1 MSKFKLNRRL
11 VISELLKERENSLI
25 VNGLGGTCWDVASL
39 GDNDLNFYVWGGMG
53 NACMIGLGLALS
65 QPDKKVIVI
74 TGDGEMLMGIG
85 SLATIALKQ
94 PKNLSIVVFDNEL
107 YGETGNQKT
116 HTAYCTNLSKIAI
129 GSGIINSSIIL
140 TQEDLLSLSLEIHQ
154 IKNLSF
160 SVIKIN
166 QDQEEIVLP
175 IREGAYIKS
184 RFRGALLGE
193 KILLE

>member
-175 IREGAYIKS
+175 IREGAFIKS
-184 RFRGALLGE
+184 RFRRALLGE
-193 KILLE
+193 KYY

>member
-1 MSKFKLNRRL
+1 MSIFKLNRRL

-140 TQEDLLSLSLEIHQ
+140 TQEDLLSLSSEIHQ

>member
-1 MSKFKLNRRL
+1 MSKFKLNRRV
-11 VISELLKERENSLI
+11 VISELLKERKNSLI

-140 TQEDLLSLSLEIHQ
+140 TQEDLLSLSSEIHL

-175 IREGAYIKS
+175 IREGAFIKS
-184 RFRGALLGE
+184 RFRRALLGE

>member
-11 VISELLKERENSLI
+11 VISELLKERENSLV

-140 TQEDLLSLSLEIHQ
+140 TQEDLLSLSSEIHQ

-160 SVIKIN
+160 SVIKIA

-175 IREGAYIKS
+175 IREGAFIKS
-184 RFRGALLGE
+184 RFRRALLGE

>member
-11 VISELLKERENSLI
+11 VISELLKERENSLV

-140 TQEDLLSLSLEIHQ
+140 TQEDLLSLSSEIHQ

-175 IREGAYIKS
+175 IREGAFIKS
-184 RFRGALLGE
+184 RFRRALLGE

>member
-1 MSKFKLNRRL
+1 MPKFKLNRRE
-11 VISELLKERENSLI
+11 VISELLKERKNSLI

-140 TQEDLLSLSLEIHQ
+140 NQEDLLSLSSEIHK

>member
-25 VNGLGGTCWDVASL
+25 VNGLGGTCWDIASL

-140 TQEDLLSLSLEIHQ
+140 TQEDLLSLSSEIHL

-175 IREGAYIKS
+175 IREGAFIKS
-184 RFRGALLGE
+184 RFRRALLGE

>member
-1 MSKFKLNRRL
+1 MSKFKLNRRI
-11 VISELLKERENSLI
+11 VITELLKERKNSLI

-175 IREGAYIKS
+175 IREGAFIKS
-184 RFRGALLGE
+184 RFRRALLGE

>member
-107 YGETGNQKT
+107 YGETGNKKT
-116 HTAYCTNLSKIAI
+116 HNAYCTNLSKIAI

-175 IREGAYIKS
+175 IREGAFIKS
-184 RFRGALLGE
+184 RFRRALLGE

>member
-25 VNGLGGTCWDVASL
+25 INGLGGTCWDVASL

-140 TQEDLLSLSLEIHQ
+140 TQEDLLSLSSEIHQ

-175 IREGAYIKS
+175 IREGAFIKS
-184 RFRGALLGE
+184 RFRRALLGE

>member
-140 TQEDLLSLSLEIHQ
+140 TQEDLFSLSSEIHH

-175 IREGAYIKS
+175 IREGAFIKS
-184 RFRGALLGE
+184 RFRRALLGE

>member
-74 TGDGEMLMGIG
+74 TGDGEMLMGLG

-160 SVIKIN
+160 SVIKIK

-175 IREGAYIKS
+175 IREGAFIKS
-184 RFRGALLGE
+184 RFRRALLGE

>member
-129 GSGIINSSIIL
+129 GSGIINSSIIW
-140 TQEDLLSLSLEIHQ
+140 TQEDLLSLSSKIHQ

-175 IREGAYIKS
+175 IREGAFIKS
-184 RFRGALLGE
+184 RFRRALLGE

>member
-1 MSKFKLNRRL
+1 MSKFKLNRRI
-11 VISELLKERENSLI
+11 VITELLKERKNSLI

-140 TQEDLLSLSLEIHQ
+140 TQEDLLLLSSEIHQ

-175 IREGAYIKS
+175 IREGAFIKS
-184 RFRGALLGE
+184 RFRRALLGE

>member
-39 GDNDLNFYVWGGMG
+39 GANDLNFYVWGGMG

-175 IREGAYIKS
+175 IREGAFIKS
-184 RFRGALLGE
+184 RFRRALLGE

>member
-1 MSKFKLNRRL
+1 MPKLRLNRRN
-11 VISELLKERENSLI
+11 VISELLKERKDSLV

-129 GSGIINSSIIL
+129 GAGIINSSIIL
-140 TQEDLLSLSLEIHQ
+140 TQEDLLSLSSEIHQ

>member
-1 MSKFKLNRRL
+1 MPKLRLNRRN
-11 VISELLKERENSLI
+11 VISELLKERKDSLV

-39 GDNDLNFYVWGGMG
+39 GDNDFNFYVWGGMG

-65 QPDKKVIVI
+65 QPEKKVIVI
-74 TGDGEMLMGIG
+74 TGDGEMLMGLG

-94 PKNLSIVVFDNEL
+94 PKNLSIIVFDNEL

-116 HTAYCTNLSKIAI
+116 HTAYCTNLSQIAI
-129 GSGIINSSIIL
+129 GSGIINSSIISS
-140 TQEDLLSLSLEIHQ
+140 QEDLSSLSLEIHQ

-184 RFRGALLGE
+184 RFRKALLGE

>member
-11 VISELLKERENSLI
+11 VISELLKERGNSLI

-140 TQEDLLSLSLEIHQ
+140 TQEDLFSLSSEIHQ

-175 IREGAYIKS
+175 IREGAFIKS
-184 RFRGALLGE
+184 RFRRALLGE

>member
-1 MSKFKLNRRL
+1 MPKFKLNRRV
-11 VISELLKERENSLI
+11 VISELLKERKNSLI

-140 TQEDLLSLSLEIHQ
+140 TQEDLSSLSSEIHE

-175 IREGAYIKS
+175 IREGAFIKS
-184 RFRGALLGE
+184 RFRRALLGE

>member
-1 MSKFKLNRRL
+1 MPKFKLNRRE
-11 VISELLKERENSLI
+11 VISELLKERKNSLI

-39 GDNDLNFYVWGGMG
+39 GDNELNFYVWGGMG

-74 TGDGEMLMGIG
+74 TGDGEMLMGVG

-140 TQEDLLSLSLEIHQ
+140 NQEDLLSLSSEIHK

-166 QDQEEIVLP
+166 QDQAEIVLP

>member
-94 PKNLSIVVFDNEL
+94 PKNLSIVVFDYEL

-140 TQEDLLSLSLEIHQ
+140 TQEDLFSLSSEIHQ

-175 IREGAYIKS
+175 IREGAFIKS
-184 RFRGALLGE
+184 RFRRALLGE

>member
-53 NACMIGLGLALS
+53 NACMIVLGLALS

-154 IKNLSF
+154 IKNLCF

-175 IREGAYIKS
+175 IREGAFIKS
-184 RFRGALLGE
+184 RFRRALLGE

>member
-94 PKNLSIVVFDNEL
+94 PKNFSIVVFDNEL

-140 TQEDLLSLSLEIHQ
+140 TQEDLLSLSSEIHQ

-175 IREGAYIKS
+175 IREGAFIKS
-184 RFRGALLGE
+184 RFRRALLGE

>member
-1 MSKFKLNRRL
+1 MPKFRLNRRY
-11 VISELLKERENSLI
+11 VISELLKQREDTLV
-25 VNGLGGTCWDVASL
+25 VNGLGGTCWDIASF
-39 GDNDLNFYVWGGMG
+39 GHYVFIFYVWGGLRF
-53 NACMIGLGLALS
+53 ACLIGLGLSFSKAK
-65 QPDKKVIVI
+65 KKVIVI

-107 YGETGNQKT
+107 YGETGSQKT
-116 HTAYCTNLSKIAI
+116 HTAYSTNLSKIAI
-129 GSGIINSSIIL
+129 GSGIINSSII
-140 TQEDLLSLSLEIHQ
+140 TTKEDLLLLCSKIHQ

-166 QDQEEIVLP
+166 QEQEEIVLP

-184 RFRGALLGE
+184 RFRKALLGE

>member
-175 IREGAYIKS
+175 IREGAFIKS
-184 RFRGALLGE
+184 RFRRALLGE

>member
-65 QPDKKVIVI
+65 QPDRKVIVI

-175 IREGAYIKS
+175 IREGAFIKS
-184 RFRGALLGE
+184 RFRRALLGE

>member
-116 HTAYCTNLSKIAI
+116 HTC
-129 GSGIINSSIIL
+129 
-140 TQEDLLSLSLEIHQ
+140 LLYTSPSPR
-154 IKNLSF
+154 
-160 SVIKIN
+160 
-166 QDQEEIVLP
+166 D
-175 IREGAYIKS
+175 
-184 RFRGALLGE
+184 RG
-193 KILLE
+193 

>member
-39 GDNDLNFYVWGGMG
+39 GDNELNFYVWGGMG

-175 IREGAYIKS
+175 IREGAFIKS
-184 RFRGALLGE
+184 RFRRALLGE

>member
-11 VISELLKERENSLI
+11 VISELLKERKNSLV

-140 TQEDLLSLSLEIHQ
+140 TQEDLLSLSSEIHQ

-175 IREGAYIKS
+175 IREGAFIKS
-184 RFRGALLGE
+184 RFRRALLGE

>member
-1 MSKFKLNRRL
+1 MSKFKLNRRV
-11 VISELLKERENSLI
+11 VISELLKERKNSLI

-175 IREGAYIKS
+175 IREGAFIKS
-184 RFRGALLGE
+184 RFRRALLGE

>member
-1 MSKFKLNRRL
+1 MSKFKLNRRI
-11 VISELLKERENSLI
+11 VITELLKERKNSLI

-175 IREGAYIKS
+175 IREGAFIKS
-184 RFRGALLGE
+184 RFRRALLGE
-193 KILLE
+193 QILLE

>member
-175 IREGAYIKS
+175 IREGAFIKS
-184 RFRGALLGE
+184 RFRRALLGE
-193 KILLE
+193 QILLE

>member
-65 QPDKKVIVI
+65 QPDKKLIVI

-175 IREGAYIKS
+175 IREGAFIKS
-184 RFRGALLGE
+184 RFRRALLGE

>member
-1 MSKFKLNRRL
+1 MSNFKLNRRL

-94 PKNLSIVVFDNEL
+94 PKNLSICLL
-107 YGETGNQKT
+107 YTSPSQRD
-116 HTAYCTNLSKIAI
+116 S
-129 GSGIINSSIIL
+129 
-140 TQEDLLSLSLEIHQ
+140 
-154 IKNLSF
+154 
-160 SVIKIN
+160 
-166 QDQEEIVLP
+166 
-175 IREGAYIKS
+175 
-184 RFRGALLGE
+184 
-193 KILLE
+193 

>member
-140 TQEDLLSLSLEIHQ
+140 TQEDLLSLSSEIHQ

-160 SVIKIN
+160 SVIKIY

-175 IREGAYIKS
+175 I
-184 RFRGALLGE
+184 
-193 KILLE
+193 